1 MPIPQATPIE
11 ASERTQQI
19 LDAILRRRT
28 APLWLVTRVKIIVR
42 AVAGWTNTAIAE
54 ELGLDRITVRLWRH
68 RWHEN
73 TARRVALEE
82 AAANEQELEAFII
95 DSLRDAYRSG
105 TPPKFSAEQVV
116 QIVALACE
124 DPQASGYPV
133 SHWTPREVAAEA
145 IKRGIVESISERQ
158 VGRFLKRG

>member
-1 MPIPQATPIE
+1 MPNPKATPIE
-11 ASERTQQI
+11 ASERSQQI
-19 LDAILRRRT
+19 LAAIVRRQT
-28 APLWLVTRVKIIVR
+28 APLWLVTRAKMVIK
-42 AVAGWTNTAIAE
+42 ALEGKSNTVIAQ
-54 ELGLDRITVRLWRH
+54 ELGLDRLTVRLWRE

-73 TARRVALEE
+73 AERRAALEE
-82 AAANEQELEAFII
+82 GADNEKELEALII

-116 QIVALACE
+116 QMVALACE
-124 DPQASGYPV
+124 DPQANGYPV
-133 SHWTPREVAAEA
+133 SHWTPKEVAAEA